1 MAQQG
6 SPPPPSRSS
15 RRFSAPAGRRDPQ
28 PAGGYSW
35 DNDKFAEG
43 EQDYP
48 PWAGVEVTPRLADRE
63 ARQRS
68 RHDQPAPDAPG
79 PPVPDGNP
87 PGPGFRSRLLAARSR
102 RSRRMTY
109 IWGGALVAVI
119 VIITGLFLA
128 RPHSPAPAQT
138 GGFVQTYLP
147 GEFKT
152 VPSACSSVTTA
163 TLSQYLPGKRRQV
176 APHSLDGAA
185 QSLCNWTVDAP
196 PLYRLLQ
203 VNSQAYAPT
212 GLASGNGS
220 ATAAATDA
228 YRQALQLKLHPAKAT
243 HLPKALVTAVPGLGS
258 SAFAAF
264 QQLSAGGDTTD
275 LMTVVLRQRNVLI
288 TVRLEGLAHSSRG
301 HYGPVSASQLRA
313 GAIAAAREVL
323 SQLH

>member
-6 SPPPPSRSS
+6 SPPPSSRSS
-15 RRFSAPAGRRDPQ
+15 RRLSAPAGRGDVQ

-48 PWAGVEVTPRLADRE
+48 PWAGVEVTPRMAGRE
-63 ARQRS
+63 ARERS
-68 RHDQPAPDAPG
+68 RHDQPAPDAPS
-79 PPVPDGNP
+79 PVPDDNP
-87 PGPGFRSRLLAARSR
+87 PAPGFRSRLLAARSR

-119 VIITGLFLA
+119 VIITGLYLA

-203 VNSQAYAPT
+203 VTSQAYAPT

-228 YRQALQLKLHPAKAT
+228 YRRALQLKLHPAKAT
-243 HLPKALVTAVPGLGS
+243 HLPRALVTAVPGLGS
-258 SAFAAF
+258 SAFAAL
-264 QQLSAGGDTTD
+264 QRLSAGGDTSD

-288 TVRLEGLAHSSRG
+288 TVQLQGLAHSG
-301 HYGPVSASQLRA
+301 HGRYGPVSVSQLRA
-313 GAIAAAREVL
+313 GAVAAAREVL